1 MLVVLKHYYKLHCAD
16 SSKSDI
22 CPKVGRDQGHDNI
35 MLLFRL
41 TSRKLFFFSL
51 AEGGPITMDM
61 INKLEYTECFLKE
74 VFRCYPPV
82 AGIGRMITED
92 CTIGEMFSQ
101 IGS

>member
-22 CPKVGRDQGHDNI
+22 FPKVGRDQGHDNI
-35 MLLFRL
+35 TLLFRP

-51 AEGGPITMDM
+51 AEGEVITMNM
-61 INKLEYTECFLKE
+61 INNLEYTECFLKE

-82 AGIGRMITED
+82 VDIGRMITED
-92 CTIGEMFSQ
+92 CTIGEMLL
-101 IGS
+101 